1 MEVIGQKPHEDMA
14 IILIFPLWQRGT
26 EGDFKNK
33 CFLMINS

>member
-1 MEVIGQKPHEDMA
+1 MVIVL
-14 IILIFPLWQRGT
+14 IIPLWQTEGDHLVRGM